1 MYEKRKHIPPSQDFK
16 ERELTVFLAQ
26 TCKNFFFFLQDDL
39 TERSNPEM
47 LAPVFAVRH
56 LFRCSAEQDWVILFP
71 PVIEIMFF
79 FLLVCFSSQ
88 ISLVVVRVR
97 EYGRKT

>member
-1 MYEKRKHIPPSQDFK
+1 MQK
-16 ERELTVFLAQ
+16 L
-26 TCKNFFFFLQDDL
+26 FFFFLQDDL